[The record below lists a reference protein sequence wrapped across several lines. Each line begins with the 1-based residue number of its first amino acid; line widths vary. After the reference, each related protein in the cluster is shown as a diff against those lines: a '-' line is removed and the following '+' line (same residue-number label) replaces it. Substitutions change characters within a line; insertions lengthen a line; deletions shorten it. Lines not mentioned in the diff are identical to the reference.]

1 MVAKIESGKSLIGA
15 LNYNER
21 KVKASKAKLIMAQ
34 LYPKEAERLS
44 FEDKLFRLTDL
55 AARNLR
61 TKTNTVHLSLNFDLS
76 ENLSADKLCRIADS
90 YMDKIGFGQQPFL
103 VYQHFDAGHN
113 HVHILTTN
121 IDANGARISL
131 HNIGKLKSEPARKAI
146 EQEYGL
152 VKAEDQAKSIT
163 NQKNVQPL
171 IYGGTDTKRA
181 IGNIVSYVSQAY
193 KFTSVAEFNAVLAG
207 YNVVADRGPKE
218 TVMFEHGG
226 LRYWVLDDQGNKTG
240 VPQKASSLHKKPTL
254 KLLGERF
261 RLNEYLRKPF
271 KNSLSNIIDGAIPQV
286 RSHRELKA
294 LLKHKAIDLLIRQNA
309 EGRVYGLTFID
320 QNNKVVFNGSD
331 LGKAYSAAAIEARY
345 GQEHFIQMG
354 NGKTSIEHHAS
365 THEFLTSSENQ
376 QATID
381 LLGDLLSP
389 TEGANNQSLFD
400 RQKKKKR
407 RRLKL

>member
-1 MVAKIESGKSLIGA
+1 MVAKIESGKSIIGA

-21 KVKASKAKLIMAQ
+21 KVKAGKAKLIMAQ
-34 LYPKEAERLS
+34 LYPKEGRLLN

-55 AARNLR
+55 AARNIR
-61 TKTNTVHLSLNFDLS
+61 TKTNTVHLSLNFDLT
-76 ENLSADKLCRIADS
+76 ENLPEEKLCQIAEA
-90 YMDKIGFGQQPFL
+90 YMEKIGFGHQPFL
-103 VYQHFDAGHN
+103 AYQHFDAGHS
-113 HVHILTTN
+113 HIHILTTN
-121 IDANGARISL
+121 IDADGTRISL

-152 VKAEDQAKSIT
+152 VKAEDQARSIAI
-163 NQKNVQPL
+163 QKNVQPL
-171 IYGGTDTKRA
+171 TYGGTDTKRA
-181 IGNIVSYVSQAY
+181 ISNIVNHVSQAY
-193 KFTSVAEFNAVLAG
+193 KFTSLAEFNAVLAG
-207 YNVVADRGPKE
+207 LNVVADRGTKE
-218 TVMFEHGG
+218 TVMFERGG
-226 LRYWVLDDQGNKTG
+226 LRYWALDDQGNKTG
-240 VPQKASSLHKKPTL
+240 VPQKASSLYKKPTL

-261 RLNEYLRKPF
+261 KLNEYLRKPF
-271 KNSLSNIIDGAIPQV
+271 KSSLSNLIDSAIPQV
-286 RSHRELKA
+286 SSHQELKA
-294 LLKHKAIDLLIRQNA
+294 LLKNKAIDLLIRQNA

-331 LGKAYSAAAIEARY
+331 LGKAYSAAVIEARY
-345 GQEHFIQMG
+345 GQEHLIQMG

-365 THEFLTSSENQ
+365 TQEILTPSENQ
-376 QATID
+376 QVTID